1 MMLRVETHP
10 SKESAVSV
18 GCARLA
24 PDQRVLL
31 ASSARG
37 RDVLCRRL
45 GDAPERG
52 KAHCALRSSSIG
64 GLVTDGSSRDLRR
77 KASLATFHL
86 IHGRP
91 EELLWSCHLG
101 AALVGVG
108 LLCSSATTNGIGLL
122 FLCMGTPL
130 WLMDLA
136 GGGEFYPTS
145 CFTHLG
151 GLAIGLY
158 GARRLGMPS
167 SAWWKAVVALV
178 TLILVCRLV
187 TPQRANVNVAFA
199 IYPGLEKVFPNHPVY
214 LVTMLSL
221 ATQIK

>member
-1 MMLRVETHP
+1 MSTTAKFGVAALVCY
-10 SKESAVSV
+10 AV
-18 GCARLA
+18 
-24 PDQRVLL
+24 
-31 ASSARG
+31 
-37 RDVLCRRL
+37 
-45 GDAPERG
+45 
-52 KAHCALRSSSIG
+52 H
-64 GLVTDGSSRDLRR
+64 
-77 KASLATFHL
+77 ATFHL

-91 EELLWSCHLG
+91 EELLWACHLG
-101 AALVGVG
+101 AALAGIG

-158 GARRLGMPS
+158 GARRLGLPS
-167 SAWWKAVVALV
+167 GTWWKAVAALI
-178 TLILVCRLV
+178 TLILICRLV

-199 IYPGLEKVFPNHPVY
+199 IYAGLEKVFPSHLVY
-214 LVTMLSL
+214 LAIMMGAAAGYFLVLEYVLRRWPCPETAKEGVL
-221 ATQIK
+221 

>member
-1 MMLRVETHP
+1 MAKLGL
-10 SKESAVSV
+10 AAL
-18 GCARLA
+18 GCYAMHA
-24 PDQRVLL
+24 
-31 ASSARG
+31 A
-37 RDVLCRRL
+37 
-45 GDAPERG
+45 
-52 KAHCALRSSSIG
+52 
-64 GLVTDGSSRDLRR
+64 
-77 KASLATFHL
+77 FHL

-167 SAWWKAVVALV
+167 GVWWKAVVALV

-187 TPQRANVNVAFA
+187 TPPRANVNVAFA

-214 LVTMLSL
+214 LVTMLCL
-221 ATQIK
+221 AAGFFLVCEYPFRRWLGAQPARGGKP